1 MSNLVSKS
9 YYDLISTPSSNVGEI
24 VSSALSAVPT
34 ALAKPFLDYERV
46 KTQGNIVMKA
56 IDANQKTREDIMN
69 TIRSLGMAG
78 KLTPELS
85 QRLFTAYNQALIQ
98 LPFYHLNI
106 LCLLLRRQRMFFL
119 MRLFYYR
126 HRQTFSICQ
135 HFAYTTYFTIS

>member
-1 MSNLVSKS
+1 MYLAMMIFILQNIYKGETTMSNLVSKS

-98 LPFYHLNI
+98 LPF
-106 LCLLLRRQRMFFL
+106 
-119 MRLFYYR
+119 
-126 HRQTFSICQ
+126 
-135 HFAYTTYFTIS
+135 